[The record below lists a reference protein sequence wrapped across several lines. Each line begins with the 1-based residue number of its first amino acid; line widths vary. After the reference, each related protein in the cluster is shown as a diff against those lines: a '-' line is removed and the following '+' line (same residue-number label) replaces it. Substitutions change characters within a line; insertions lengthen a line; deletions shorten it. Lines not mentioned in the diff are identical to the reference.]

1 MRRGGKTMSEKK
13 EKKEITLREK
23 EEIKK
28 DEGEPTKAGVYYSPT
43 VDIFENDEAITLLA
57 DLPGVDKDKLD
68 INVEDR
74 QLTITGLVKEPEDR
88 LHSIYTE
95 YGIGGY
101 TRTFRLGDTIDQT
114 KINASMRDGVLTL
127 VLPKADRLKPR
138 KIEITAS

>member
-1 MRRGGKTMSEKK
+1 MSENK
-13 EKKEITLREK
+13 ENKEITMREK

-28 DEGEPTKAGVYYSPT
+28 EEGEPTKAGVYYSPT
-43 VDIFENDEAITLLA
+43 VDIFESDEAITLLA

-74 QLTITGLVKEPEDR
+74 QLTITGLVTEPEER
-88 LHSIYTE
+88 LHTVYTE

-101 TRTFRLGDTIDQT
+101 TRSFKLGDTIDQA
-114 KINASMRDGVLTL
+114 KINASLKDGVLTL